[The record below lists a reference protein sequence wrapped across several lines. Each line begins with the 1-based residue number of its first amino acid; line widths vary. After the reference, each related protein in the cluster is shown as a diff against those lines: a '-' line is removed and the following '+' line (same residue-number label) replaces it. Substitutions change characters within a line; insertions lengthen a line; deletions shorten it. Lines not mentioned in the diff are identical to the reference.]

1 MKKHR
6 QASLQ
11 RDAFLFCLS
20 QTGNFT
26 IAAEFAGLSSSAL
39 RHQAD
44 TDSQFASAI
53 NEAFREAC
61 GRLLYV
67 AFERAIKGIVIP
79 QFYQGEEVG
88 AIRRP
93 SDALLRYLLQRAG
106 DDNAKNKEPSQNEAD
121 YEAMRTR
128 LAQRLAQIASEDD
141 KLSTKEMD

>member
-61 GRLLYV
+61 DRLFYV
-67 AFERAIKGIVIP
+67 AFERAIKGIVIL

-93 SDALLRYLLQRAG
+93 SDALLRYLKQISSLPFIFLIYGLLIGRAIPPLCRWRSYQWLLTLVPR
-106 DDNAKNKEPSQNEAD
+106 AF
-121 YEAMRTR
+121 
-128 LAQRLAQIASEDD
+128 LVL
-141 KLSTKEMD
+141 